1 MVDTQKNIK
10 GMRLATL
17 VEALDWL
24 PQNFGHLHAADE
36 HRVPDKYYSP
46 GFIAAFAAYLTN
58 KNVPRGSVVFDND
71 SHERYFSAIGLAK
84 AVWGIDDYQFERR
97 NAGVNY
103 ATLTPLACQDDVDQA
118 TAQINSCLRAFAS
131 GEADYSR
138 SPAFKELTHVVG
150 EMHDNVWSHGLS
162 TGFSVAQRQVIK
174 NGVGHAIEF
183 SLADCGMG
191 FLEELKRSRIA
202 GPKGIRSDREAVEW
216 CIQEGN
222 SSKLAKLEDEWAQS
236 VPEDFLGSSPFDGAQ
251 VVRSSNGNH
260 HQGLGLAKLVQL
272 AQSYEGILNIASG
285 SCLMMLRRGGRPSF
299 RQLAQPWKGVAV
311 SLSLKESSLVAAKVD
326 EAEDV
331 RDIMNLLRG

>member
-1 MVDTQKNIK
+1 MSV
-10 GMRLATL
+10 ATL

-24 PQNFGHLHAADE
+24 PKHYGHLDAEAVHM
-36 HRVPDKYYSP
+36 VPDKYYSP
-46 GFIAAFAAYLTN
+46 GFIAAFAAYLTHKRVN
-58 KNVPRGSVVFDND
+58 RESVVFENEN
-71 SHERYFSAIGLAK
+71 HEGYFSAVGLAK
-84 AVWGIDDYQFERR
+84 AVWGLDDYQYERK

-103 ATLTPLACQDDVDQA
+103 APLTPLASQNDVDKA
-118 TAQINSCLRAFAS
+118 TAQINSCLRSFAS
-131 GEADYSR
+131 CDDVDYSR

-174 NGVGHAIEF
+174 NGTGHAIEF

-202 GPKGIRSDREAVEW
+202 GSKGIKSDREAVEW

-236 VPEDFLGSSPFDGAQ
+236 VPEDYLGSSPFGGAA
-251 VVRSSNGNH
+251 VVHSGNGNH
-260 HQGLGLAKLVQL
+260 HQGLGLAKLVEL
-272 AQSYEGILNIASG
+272 ARSYDGVLNIASG
-285 SCLMMLRRGGRPSF
+285 DCLMMLRRGGQQSF
-299 RQLAQPWKGVAV
+299 RRLAQPWRGVAV
-311 SLSLKESSLVAAKVD
+311 SLSIKESSLMAAKVV

-331 RDIMNLLRG
+331 RNIMNLLRG